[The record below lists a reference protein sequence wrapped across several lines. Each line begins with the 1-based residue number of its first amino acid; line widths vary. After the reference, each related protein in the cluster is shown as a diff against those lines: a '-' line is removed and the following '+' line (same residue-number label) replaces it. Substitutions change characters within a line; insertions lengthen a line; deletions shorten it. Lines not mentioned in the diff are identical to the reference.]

1 MTLSPD
7 DLNKTDQQI
16 IEKLQEGRV
25 TPRFLADE
33 LDISRPYAS
42 ERLKRFLEHD
52 IVKRLAPGLYELAPE
67 NVPVECLE

>member
-7 DLNKTDQQI
+7 DLNETDQQI

-33 LDISRPYAS
+33 LNISRPYAS
-42 ERLKRFLEHD
+42 DRLKRFLEHN
-52 IVKRLAPGLYELAPE
+52 IVRRLAPGLYELVPE
-67 NVPVECLE
+67 NVPMDRLE

>member
-42 ERLKRFLEHD
+42 ERLKRFLEYD

>member
-16 IEKLQEGRV
+16 IKKLQEGRV

-42 ERLKRFLEHD
+42 ERLKRFLEHG
-52 IVKRLAPGLYELAPE
+52 IVKRLAPGLYELDPE
-67 NVPVECLE
+67 NLPGNGSE